1 MGESK
6 RKGSAQ
12 AVSKKV
18 VQTHMEKKPSNKSQT
33 RRERQAARRRAT
45 TIRNI
50 GIIAGGALFLI
61 ALFFLTGGRSPAQ
74 SVTVARQGS
83 PLGDFALQDLEGNT
97 VKLSDYAG
105 HPVLINSWATWCPP
119 CRAEMPDLQ
128 AYYQAH
134 QDEGF
139 IILALNAGEAKGT
152 AANFAAG
159 MGLSFP
165 VLLDPGTNVLNAMG
179 IRNFPTSIL
188 VGRDGIVKTVHIGL
202 FTPEALEQEITPYL
216 AE

>member
-1 MGESK
+1 MDK
-6 RKGSAQ
+6 NQ
-12 AVSKKV
+12 
-18 VQTHMEKKPSNKSQT
+18 PNKTQT
-33 RRERQAARRRAT
+33 RRERQAARRRVS
-45 TIRNI
+45 TIRNFS
-50 GIIAGGALFLI
+50 IIAGGIVFLA

-74 SVTVARQGS
+74 SVQPARQGS
-83 PLGDFALQDLEGNT
+83 PLGDFTLQDLNGNT

-105 HPVLINSWATWCPP
+105 RPVLVNSWATWCPP
-119 CRAEMPDLQ
+119 CRAEMPDLE

-139 IILALNAGEAKGT
+139 IILALNAGEPKGT
-152 AANFAAG
+152 AANFATG

-165 VLLDPGTNVLNAMG
+165 VLLDTNTNVLNAMG

-188 VGRDGIVKTVHIGL
+188 VGRDGVVKTVHIGM

-216 AE
+216 SD